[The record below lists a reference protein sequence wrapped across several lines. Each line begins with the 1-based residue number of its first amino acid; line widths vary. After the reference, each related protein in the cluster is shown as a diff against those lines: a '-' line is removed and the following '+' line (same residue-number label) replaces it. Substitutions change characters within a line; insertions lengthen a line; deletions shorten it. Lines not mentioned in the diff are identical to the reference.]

1 LSKSFSADRSELF
14 KGRGWVVLL
23 RGLTAITFGILA
35 LASPHT
41 TPGTLGLLFGLYA
54 LAHGILSVAAAI
66 GGRGQHGCL
75 LLATE
80 GIIGL
85 WAGVV
90 TLWTTLPSPK
100 ALIFLIWVWAVGAG
114 VLRIVEAIRLRKE
127 ISGDVWLA
135 LSGSV
140 TVLLAIMLMLRPVV
154 GAVGLALLISAFAFI
169 CGVFEILLGYELRA
183 AGRRRLIGSA

>member
-1 LSKSFSADRSELF
+1 
-14 KGRGWVVLL
+14 
-23 RGLTAITFGILA
+23 
-35 LASPHT
+35 
-41 TPGTLGLLFGLYA
+41 LFGLYA